1 MHICVS
7 QLHKQLSRQLLGH
20 GSLLMSKG
28 QHPCRISRTC
38 TVSMLTVT
46 GVCTSIPVKC
56 VIRLMVFII
65 ITIYFLLYIA
75 LFSDL
80 IHILFRFT

>member
-1 MHICVS
+1 MSEICGMHICVS
-7 QLHKQLSRQLLGH
+7 QLNKQLSRQLLGH

-46 GVCTSIPVKC
+46 GVCYPPRSTVLFAILN
-56 VIRLMVFII
+56 RLSTGR
-65 ITIYFLLYIA
+65 ITQYCL
-75 LFSDL
+75 
-80 IHILFRFT
+80 